1 MIGRAFVAGK
11 AIIENATLLHPRFI
25 SIRLGTLIK
34 LKKTSK
40 LFYLILKMHLCLV
53 IFPKSEWNTNI
64 K

>member
-40 LFYLILKMHLCLV
+40 LFLFNFQNAPLLSDI
-53 IFPKSEWNTNI
+53 S
-64 K
+64 